1 MLMFKIGLLHD
12 RLLAI
17 VNCSDLFLESLPD
30 LFLILLKELT
40 SVSIVNHL
48 PHEDTCAVNYKNI
61 ANGMVMQRMNVATMF
76 VELSLF
82 FPLSFIITIMYFT

>member
-1 MLMFKIGLLHD
+1 MSLSYTITTTPD

-17 VNCSDLFLESLPD
+17 VNCSDPSPVSGVTSRPFSD
-30 LFLILLKELT
+30 TILKELT

-61 ANGMVMQRMNVATMF
+61 ANGNGHAKN
-76 VELSLF
+76 ECS
-82 FPLSFIITIMYFT
+82 YN